1 MTVVIVKRKMR
12 MARGTRERMV
22 ASAVSLLAR
31 RGLQATSF
39 SEVLED
45 SGAPRGSI
53 YHYFPDGKD
62 QMIGSAL
69 DAAGGR
75 AIELL
80 DQKAGAPAE
89 EIAAWFLHI
98 WREVLIRGKFEA
110 GCAVLAVAVATDSPE
125 LLEGTARIF
134 RTWRRRL
141 AELLEQGGL
150 RPRDAGPFA
159 AVLVASSEGA
169 VVLARAEQSL
179 EPFDLVAEQLLDQV
193 RALSAIGDPAR
204 ASNPASSPRRSAR

>member
-1 MTVVIVKRKMR
+1 
-12 MARGTRERMV
+12 MAKGVRERMV

-31 RGLQATSF
+31 RGLQSTSF

-45 SGAPRGSI
+45 SGAPRGSV
-53 YHYFPDGKD
+53 YHHFPGGKD

-69 DAAGGR
+69 DAAGDR

-80 DQKAGAPAE
+80 DRKAGAPAE
-89 EIAAWFLHI
+89 EITTWFLHI
-98 WREVLIRGKFEA
+98 WREVLIRGRFEA
-110 GCAVLAVAVATDSPE
+110 GCAVLAVAVAADSPE
-125 LLEGTARIF
+125 LLNQTARVF

-141 AELLEQGGL
+141 AELLDQGGL
-150 RPRDAGPFA
+150 QAADAARFA

-179 EPFDLVAEQLLDQV
+179 EPFDLVAEQLVDQV
-193 RALSAIGDPAR
+193 RTLSHAAKGPR
-204 ASNPASSPRRSAR
+204 PRR

>member
-1 MTVVIVKRKMR
+1 
-12 MARGTRERMV
+12 MARGVRERMV
-22 ASAVSLLAR
+22 ASAVDLLAR

-39 SEVLED
+39 SEVLEH
-45 SGAPRGSI
+45 SGAPRGSL
-53 YHYFPDGKD
+53 YHHFPEGKD

-80 DQKAGAPAE
+80 DQKSGAPAE
-89 EIAAWFLHI
+89 EITAWFLHI

-110 GCAVLAVAVATDSPE
+110 GCAILAVAVAADSLE
-125 LLEGTARIF
+125 LLDQTARVF

-150 RPRDAGPFA
+150 AAVDAQRFA

-193 RALSAIGDPAR
+193 RALSPGGD
-204 ASNPASSPRRSAR
+204 

>member
-1 MTVVIVKRKMR
+1 MTVIIVKVKMR
-12 MARGTRERMV
+12 MARGVRERMV
-22 ASAVSLLAR
+22 ASAVNLLAR

-39 SEVLED
+39 SEVLEH
-45 SGAPRGSI
+45 SGAPRGSV
-53 YHYFPDGKD
+53 YHHFPGGKD

-69 DAAGGR
+69 DAAGGV

-80 DQKAGAPAE
+80 DRKAGAPAE
-89 EIAAWFLHI
+89 EIATWFLHI

-110 GCAVLAVAVATDSPE
+110 GCAVLAVAVAADSPE
-125 LLEGTARIF
+125 LLDHTARVF

-150 RPRDAGPFA
+150 RAEDAQRFA

-179 EPFDLVAEQLLDQV
+179 EPFDLVVEQLVDQV
-193 RALSAIGDPAR
+193 RASRVGDPGAR
-204 ASNPASSPRRSAR
+204 SSEPG

>member
-1 MTVVIVKRKMR
+1 
-12 MARGTRERMV
+12 MARGVRERMV
-22 ASAVSLLAR
+22 ASAGALLAR

-39 SEVLED
+39 SEVLEH
-45 SGAPRGSI
+45 SGAPRGSV
-53 YHYFPDGKD
+53 YHHFPDGKN

-69 DAAGGR
+69 DTAGGR

-89 EIAAWFLHI
+89 EVARWFLHI

-110 GCAVLAVAVATDSPE
+110 GCAVLAVAVAADSPE
-125 LLEGTARIF
+125 LLDHTARVF

-150 RPRDAGPFA
+150 RARDAQRFA

-193 RALSAIGDPAR
+193 RALRPAGE
-204 ASNPASSPRRSAR
+204 AGEGPSVTTWPAE

>member
-1 MTVVIVKRKMR
+1 
-12 MARGTRERMV
+12 MAKGVRERMV
-22 ASAVSLLAR
+22 ASAVNLLAR

-39 SEVLED
+39 SEVLD
-45 SGAPRGSI
+45 HSGAPRGSV
-53 YHYFPDGKD
+53 YHHFPEGKD

-80 DQKAGAPAE
+80 NQKAGAPAE
-89 EIAAWFLHI
+89 EVADWFLHI

-110 GCAVLAVAVATDSPE
+110 GCAVLAVAVAAESPE
-125 LLEGTARIF
+125 LLDQTARVF
-134 RTWRRRL
+134 RMWRRRL

-150 RPRDAGPFA
+150 QAADATRFA
-159 AVLVASSEGA
+159 AALIASSEGA

-179 EPFDLVAEQLLDQV
+179 EPFDLVAEQLIEQV
-193 RALSAIGDPAR
+193 RALSG
-204 ASNPASSPRRSAR
+204 SGNPHGRRTKPVRLAD